1 MHTSDGMTCCMN
13 IFYCATFALGAS
25 LKFESCTRVS
35 CNACNAKMPRCVPCS
50 DLKCSTR
57 PLLVSIK
64 TSETGIRMHSY
75 LRKPHTRFIAPHK
88 RHTHESYA
96 QNTSQ
101 QTWLRLVRRSP
112 SFVCCFRSFG
122 CVDFCSSCSWSRA
135 VPVFW
140 FDVLLLASSFLRPF
154 GWGSNLASPLWL
166 RSLSP
171 WSLPPVRF
179 RCLRLAL
186 LSRFPVTFRDP
197 SWLCSSTLCRA
208 LAPIWLAIKS
218 PLGSTLGGA
227 WARFPDSF
235 LLFG

>member
-1 MHTSDGMTCCMN
+1 
-13 IFYCATFALGAS
+13 
-25 LKFESCTRVS
+25 
-35 CNACNAKMPRCVPCS
+35 MPCCVPCS

-88 RHTHESYA
+88 RHTYESYV

-154 GWGSNLASPLWL
+154 GWGSNLASPLL
-166 RSLSP
+166 AQVTQSLVTSSGPLPVSSARSSQPVPGHLS
-171 WSLPPVRF
+171 
-179 RCLRLAL
+179 
-186 LSRFPVTFRDP
+186 
-197 SWLCSSTLCRA
+197 
-208 LAPIWLAIKS
+208 
-218 PLGSTLGGA
+218 
-227 WARFPDSF
+227 
-235 LLFG
+235 